1 MLTSDI
7 NSYRFSNSMKILA
20 SKIKK
25 WSFKERL
32 KIMRQH
38 LGDIEERTIMKMP
51 EDDQERLAH
60 VLQDLDYWLA
70 HMADPSVDK
79 VKPKKKKP
87 VNLWDLP
94 N

>member
-1 MLTSDI
+1 
-7 NSYRFSNSMKILA
+7 MKILA

-60 VLQDLDYWLA
+60 TLQILDYWLA
-70 HMADPSVDK
+70 HMKDLSEDNNPK
-79 VKPKKKKP
+79 QKKKKP
-87 VNLWDLP
+87 VNLWDVPL
-94 N
+94 

>member
-1 MLTSDI
+1 
-7 NSYRFSNSMKILA
+7 MKILP

-32 KIMRQH
+32 KIIRQH

-51 EDDQERLAH
+51 EGDQERLEHA
-60 VLQDLDYWLA
+60 LQVLDYWLD
-70 HMADPSVDK
+70 HMADSSVDNVK
-79 VKPKKKKP
+79 PKPKKKKP